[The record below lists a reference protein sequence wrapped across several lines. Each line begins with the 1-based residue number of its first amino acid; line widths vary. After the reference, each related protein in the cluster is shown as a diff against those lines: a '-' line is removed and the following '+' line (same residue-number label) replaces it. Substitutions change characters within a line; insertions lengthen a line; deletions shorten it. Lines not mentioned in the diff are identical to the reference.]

1 MAVPRTARKAD
12 ISLALG
18 SGQIMCSLQGG
29 PAPVTRS
36 RESARMAARMTP
48 NHVKHKLRAGTPS
61 VGSWLN
67 IGSPTSAETL
77 AALGF
82 DCVCVDMEHG
92 QIDLQTLAAMLAAVG
107 RYPVAPLA
115 RIPGITK
122 GAIECVPDAG
132 AWGFVAPDVR
142 SREEVELMVAA
153 A

>member
-1 MAVPRTARKAD
+1 
-12 ISLALG
+12 
-18 SGQIMCSLQGG
+18 
-29 PAPVTRS
+29 
-36 RESARMAARMTP
+36 MAARMTP
-48 NHVKHKLRAGTPS
+48 NHVKQKLRAGTPS

-82 DCVCVDMEHG
+82 DWLCVDMEHG
-92 QIDLQTLAAMLAAVG
+92 QIDLETLAAMLAAVG

-115 RIPGITK
+115 RVPEITE
-122 GAIECVPDAG
+122 GAIKRVLDAG

-153 A
+153 AKYRRPGSGASAAAAMRSPSGPTPSPTSAAPTTRS

>member
-1 MAVPRTARKAD
+1 
-12 ISLALG
+12 
-18 SGQIMCSLQGG
+18 
-29 PAPVTRS
+29 
-36 RESARMAARMTP
+36 MAARMTP

-82 DCVCVDMEHG
+82 DCLCVD
-92 QIDLQTLAAMLAAVG
+92 QSLAAMLAAVG

-153 A
+153 AKYRRSGSGASAGAAMRSPSGPTPSPTSAAPTTRS

>member
-1 MAVPRTARKAD
+1 
-12 ISLALG
+12 
-18 SGQIMCSLQGG
+18 
-29 PAPVTRS
+29 
-36 RESARMAARMTP
+36 MAARMTP
-48 NHVKHKLRAGTPS
+48 NHVKQKLRAGTPS

-82 DCVCVDMEHG
+82 DWLCVDMEHG
-92 QIDLQTLAAMLAAVG
+92 QIDLETLAAMLAAVG

-153 A
+153 AKYRRSGSGASAGAAMRSPSGPTPSPTSAAPTTRS